1 MSAASQMPSARSRV
15 SPANSD
21 SSLEPPV
28 FLTPVDV
35 DPRSWFSNERTCIE
49 WLHSAGILGAFA
61 AGLVTTNEQPA
72 RIAGIGLMIPAVF
85 VVIHA
90 ARMQAKRSKQLDARA
105 IDSHFDRVG
114 PTLLTFLLSLSLL
127 ANLTLSIDRTFF
139 SGRAYEPNSPGAGRI
154 SPLQYFYTTAA
165 VLALGIATAVTLPAH
180 LGGAEGAS
188 LTSSTLGQPFLEL
201 EPRAVNHGPL
211 RPKLLYANERACI
224 PLVARWLRAALWLP
238 LIATLMVSDWLPHQV
253 RSSTGR
259 TCALWSRPP
268 PLRSLQPPLRWAP
281 STRSQRCSLAL
292 ASRRWLSASL
302 GTRTTSTFGARGRS
316 SAGATSAWMTRWAR
330 RCSRPRCWSPFWEG

>member
-1 MSAASQMPSARSRV
+1 MGLGDISIFGHLKALETIQETRSTVGDKSDSSIPDCFVIILEARRRRRACASSRMPRYQV
-15 SPANSD
+15 SSTSPVNSE

-154 SPLQYFYTTAA
+154 SPLQYFYTTAG

-201 EPRAVNHGPL
+201 EPRAVNHGPV

-224 PLVARWLRAALWLP
+224 PWSD
-238 LIATLMVSDWLPHQV
+238 VSSEQ
-253 RSSTGR
+253 
-259 TCALWSRPP
+259 
-268 PLRSLQPPLRWAP
+268 
-281 STRSQRCSLAL
+281 
-292 ASRRWLSASL
+292 ASDCR
-302 GTRTTSTFGARGRS
+302 
-316 SAGATSAWMTRWAR
+316 
-330 RCSRPRCWSPFWEG
+330 

>member
-1 MSAASQMPSARSRV
+1 MKGVDLLRAMPSARSQV

-224 PLVARWLRAALWLP
+224 PLAARSLRAA
-238 LIATLMVSDWLPHQV
+238 ICATL
-253 RSSTGR
+253 
-259 TCALWSRPP
+259 
-268 PLRSLQPPLRWAP
+268 
-281 STRSQRCSLAL
+281 
-292 ASRRWLSASL
+292 
-302 GTRTTSTFGARGRS
+302 
-316 SAGATSAWMTRWAR
+316 
-330 RCSRPRCWSPFWEG
+330 

>member
-1 MSAASQMPSARSRV
+1 MTSSIRYHTIPYVLFRHCPGGLSVWTSRRRPPRRTSSRMPSARYQV
-15 SPANSD
+15 SSTSPVNSE

-154 SPLQYFYTTAA
+154 SPLQYFYTTAG

-201 EPRAVNHGPL
+201 EPRAVNHGPV

-224 PLVARWLRAALWLP
+224 PWSD
-238 LIATLMVSDWLPHQV
+238 VSSEQ
-253 RSSTGR
+253 
-259 TCALWSRPP
+259 
-268 PLRSLQPPLRWAP
+268 
-281 STRSQRCSLAL
+281 
-292 ASRRWLSASL
+292 ASDCR
-302 GTRTTSTFGARGRS
+302 
-316 SAGATSAWMTRWAR
+316 
-330 RCSRPRCWSPFWEG
+330 